1 MLFCRYY
8 YGNQIDE
15 TDVTGTS
22 SMNGRDVNTYRL
34 DLETEGKRP
43 LEDLGVNGRIILNCI
58 KNK

>member
-1 MLFCRYY
+1 
-8 YGNQIDE
+8 
-15 TDVTGTS
+15 
-22 SMNGRDVNTYRL
+22 MNGRDVNTYRL